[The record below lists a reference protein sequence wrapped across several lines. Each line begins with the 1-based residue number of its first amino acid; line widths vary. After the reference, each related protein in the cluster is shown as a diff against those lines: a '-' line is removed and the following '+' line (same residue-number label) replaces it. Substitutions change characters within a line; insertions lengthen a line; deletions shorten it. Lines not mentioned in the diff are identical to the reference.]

1 MCPRCL
7 VGPWQLTTH
16 TLWSAALYVLY
27 PTGMAWS
34 TNMEYGLFDLQIKL
48 PMLVLPVLFLL
59 RPRDL
64 TTLLAPVGFAY
75 VLGNVV
81 AVLVDLLMVGFTYA
95 QGTDMPIAQGIFSA
109 NFCTCSSQLLRHVP
123 RTGARSVDLAAR
135 TSLGTHLAALERARR
150 ALLGRGVK
158 R

>member
-1 MCPRCL
+1 MPRRPL
-7 VGPWQLTTH
+7 QLTTH

-27 PTGMAWS
+27 LIGMAWS

-81 AVLVDLLMVGFTYA
+81 AVLV
-95 QGTDMPIAQGIFSA
+95 
-109 NFCTCSSQLLRHVP
+109 
-123 RTGARSVDLAAR
+123 
-135 TSLGTHLAALERARR
+135 ERR
-150 ALLGRGVK
+150 
-158 R
+158 